1 MAPPRHQ
8 IYCLLFIEVL
18 CLDNLEKG
26 NFWDLR
32 RWPTVTVTITF
43 CVLFLTDEQLA
54 KRRALVAKLEANMKA
69 LQALSEAQQ
78 MRKAR
83 GEY

>member
-8 IYCLLFIEVL
+8 IYCLLFTEVL

-32 RWPTVTVTITF
+32 RWPTVTVIITF
-43 CVLFLTDEQLA
+43 CVLFLIDEQLA